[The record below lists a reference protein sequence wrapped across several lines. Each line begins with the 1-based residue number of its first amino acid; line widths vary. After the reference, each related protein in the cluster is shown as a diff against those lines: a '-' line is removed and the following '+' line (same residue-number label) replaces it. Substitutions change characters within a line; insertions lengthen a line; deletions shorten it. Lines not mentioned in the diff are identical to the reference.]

1 LNRTLQT
8 HDAAQVAPGA
18 MCLVGAENFRDL
30 GGLAAEDG
38 RRLRKGAL
46 LRSDRLCDLTH
57 ADWRVLAQAELA
69 TICDLRSNAERER
82 HPNAVPETIRAKVLE
97 FDIHNDLRADQRL
110 VGRLSQMPT
119 AAGAVEVMSGIYSD
133 FPREFVAVLRVIRD
147 HLLAGGTPLLI
158 HCTAGKDRTGFVVA
172 VLLRMLGI
180 APEQIEADYIASRG
194 WLCSTRRRGAM
205 ARHLSESVPA
215 PTMDAV
221 LDAVLDARPSYLRA
235 AFAALSHD
243 FGSFER
249 YVSDTIGVSDAQ
261 RDQLSLTLLD

>member
-1 LNRTLQT
+1 LNRRRQT
-8 HDAAQVAPGA
+8 HDTVQVAPGA
-18 MCLVGAENFRDL
+18 ICLVGAEHFRDL
-30 GGLAAEDG
+30 GGLAAEGG
-38 RRLRKGAL
+38 RRLRKGVL

-57 ADWRVLAQAELA
+57 ADWRVLAQLELA

-82 HPNAVPETIRAKVLE
+82 HPNAVPEAIRAKVLE

-110 VGRLSQMPT
+110 VGRLSKRPT
-119 AAGAVEVMSGIYSD
+119 AAGAAEVMFGIYSD
-133 FPREFVAVLRVIRD
+133 FPRELISVLRVIRD
-147 HLLAGGTPLLI
+147 HLLGGGTPLLI

-180 APEQIEADYIASRG
+180 ASEQIEADYIASRG
-194 WLCSTRRRGAM
+194 WLYSTHRRDAM
-205 ARHLSESVPA
+205 ARHLSGSVPA

-235 AFAALSHD
+235 AFAALNHE

-249 YVSDTIGVSDAQ
+249 YVTDTLGVSDAQ
-261 RDQLSLTLLD
+261 GEQLFLTLLD